1 MRLDLSGLL
10 KEKGAGLGYREK
22 VEVDLPKEEI
32 EVSGPVDVDLGFTN
46 TGDAIWMQGTITA
59 RVKLPC
65 SRCLKE
71 YEETITAKVEE
82 QLKQGAGLE
91 DEDVVFEIDDSGC
104 ADLSEIIRQSLLL
117 NIPIKNVCS
126 KDCKGLLKDEGGKK
140 IPDPRLAKLKEIKF
154 KGEK

>member
-10 KEKGAGLGYREK
+10 KEKGAGLDYSED
-22 VEVDLPKEEI
+22 VAVDFPKDELDLA
-32 EVSGPVDVDLGFTN
+32 GPVKAALGFTN
-46 TGDAIWMQGTITA
+46 TGDAIWMQGKISA
-59 RVKLPC
+59 PVKLEC

-71 YEETITAKVEE
+71 YVETITARVEE
-82 QLKQGAGLE
+82 QLKQGARAE
-91 DEDVVFEIDDSGC
+91 DEDIIFEIDDSGC

-126 KDCKGLLKDEGGKK
+126 KTCKGLLKDGDGKK
-140 IPDPRLAKLKEIKF
+140 APDPRLAKLKEINF